1 MKRRFAATE
10 LGPFT
15 LYLIILGIVFVC
27 ELCVMLILPGLPLES
42 APSWVV
48 GAIDASFLTVLLVPL
63 FGMLIVR
70 PLQHMVRVRAELL
83 QQFIALQE
91 EERGRIARDL
101 HDEIG
106 QSFTSVLIGLR
117 TINPE
122 EGSDVVRGRL
132 DELADIVNAT
142 VEEVRRLARGLRPAV
157 LDHLG
162 LVRAIEQLAEDFQA
176 AQSTEVRLAVHGL
189 DTEFRLPTAVET
201 AVYRIVQESLT
212 NITRHASA
220 KSVDIAI
227 NASGLQLKV
236 EITDDGE
243 GFSKRQIRELSSSG
257 ILGMTERAAAIRG
270 NLRIESAPGKGT
282 RVLLQL
288 PLSKRSNE

>member
-27 ELCVMLILPGLPLES
+27 ELCVMLILPSLPLES
-42 APSWVV
+42 APSWLV
-48 GAIDASFLTVLLVPL
+48 GAIDASFLTLLLVPL

-91 EERGRIARDL
+91 DERGRIARDL

-117 TINPE
+117 TIDPE
-122 EGSDVVRGRL
+122 EGVDVVRGRL

-162 LVRAIEQLAEDFQA
+162 LVRAIEQLAEDFQV
-176 AQSTEVRLAVHGL
+176 AQKIEVRLAVHGL
-189 DTEFRLPTAVET
+189 DTEYRLPTAVET

-212 NITRHASA
+212 NITRHACA
-220 KSVDIAI
+220 KSVEIDMD
-227 NASGLQLKV
+227 ASGPRLKV

-243 GFSKRQIRELSSSG
+243 GFSKKQIRELSSTG

-270 NLRIESAPGKGT
+270 RLQIESDPGKGT

-288 PLSKRSNE
+288 PLSKRSSG